1 MAHPEFTDQNS
12 TGFPLRFDHLSLDPS
27 NYDLL
32 DLDTERNSGSCNQG
46 WARLVNHRRE
56 VALCARERQSDKRR
70 ILVNI
75 HGCLPWIIWQMYHY
89 KGDICTIYKC
99 VQWIYFN
106 HTSTTIHIRTCSVSS
121 LLVHAWIRRHSTE
134 QMGRRAHISL
144 LANSAQP
151 RPRLVTQLFDFRIDS
166 GMFS

>member
-1 MAHPEFTDQNS
+1 MASRHIQSSPTR
-12 TGFPLRFDHLSLDPS
+12 TGFSIRFDHLSLDPS

-32 DLDTERNSGSCNQG
+32 DLDTKRNSGSCNQG

-89 KGDICTIYKC
+89 KGNICTIYKDLFSG
-99 VQWIYFN
+99 FN
-106 HTSTTIHIRTCSVSS
+106 SIIQALPPTYGPVLYLHSLSMRGSAAIRLSKWGAVLISRCSLTQRSLDLVS
-121 LLVHAWIRRHSTE
+121 
-134 QMGRRAHISL
+134 
-144 LANSAQP
+144 
-151 RPRLVTQLFDFRIDS
+151 
-166 GMFS
+166 